1 MRCRNS
7 VGETADSGAYIAG
20 KSGGCVSPLQ
30 KKSIRVLQD
39 RTVVTGVCPVKITGG
54 KPMLKGKSA
63 IITGGVRG
71 IGFGIAEEFAK
82 QGADIMICY
91 RSNEDAA
98 AKAAAEL
105 EKYGTKVIASK
116 GDVADGAY
124 AEQAV
129 KQAVEEFGK
138 VDILVNNAGITN
150 DKLLLRMTQEDFMKV
165 VDTNLLGTFHFTKY
179 AAAHMAKKRYGRII
193 NLSSISAVRGNAG
206 QANYCASKAGVIG
219 MTLSNSK
226 ELGKRNITVN
236 AIAPGFIET
245 DMTTVLSE
253 KQKELVLGQISLGRY
268 GKAEDVAKA
277 AAFLASDGAAYITG
291 QVIGVDGG
299 MVL

>member
-1 MRCRNS
+1 MR
-7 VGETADSGAYIAG
+7 VGVVVGLHKDTDLKEKFSELREMGMESCQLVCWDRTLLNEETAA
-20 KSGGCVSPLQ
+20 L
-30 KKSIRVLQD
+30 
-39 RTVVTGVCPVKITGG
+39 
-54 KPMLKGKSA
+54 
-63 IITGGVRG
+63 
-71 IGFGIAEEFAK
+71 
-82 QGADIMICY
+82 
-91 RSNEDAA
+91 
-98 AKAAAEL
+98 
-105 EKYGTKVIASK
+105 
-116 GDVADGAY
+116 
-124 AEQAV
+124 V

-299 MVL
+299 MIL

>member
-1 MRCRNS
+1 M
-7 VGETADSGAYIAG
+7 
-20 KSGGCVSPLQ
+20 K
-30 KKSIRVLQD
+30 
-39 RTVVTGVCPVKITGG
+39 
-54 KPMLKGKSA
+54 
-63 IITGGVRG
+63 
-71 IGFGIAEEFAK
+71 
-82 QGADIMICY
+82 DIMLRIVG
-91 RSNEDAA
+91 RQIDRNDEVSEETVEFMTEG
-98 AKAAAEL
+98 KAY
-105 EKYGTKVIASK
+105 KK
-116 GDVADGAY
+116 GGATYLVYEESEMSGLAGVKTTLRIGDDGSVRMKRFGSGIMLDTVMEFHQGKRDVY
-124 AEQAV
+124 KRQV

-291 QVIGVDGG
+291 QIIGVDGG
-299 MVL
+299 MIL

>member
-1 MRCRNS
+1 
-7 VGETADSGAYIAG
+7 
-20 KSGGCVSPLQ
+20 
-30 KKSIRVLQD
+30 
-39 RTVVTGVCPVKITGG
+39 
-54 KPMLKGKSA
+54 MLKGKSA

-179 AAAHMAKKRYGRII
+179 AAAHMAKKGMAA
-193 NLSSISAVRGNAG
+193 SSIS
-206 QANYCASKAGVIG
+206 
-219 MTLSNSK
+219 L
-226 ELGKRNITVN
+226 LF
-236 AIAPGFIET
+236 P
-245 DMTTVLSE
+245 LSE
-253 KQKELVLGQISLGRY
+253 EMRGR
-268 GKAEDVAKA
+268 
-277 AAFLASDGAAYITG
+277 LITALLKP
-291 QVIGVDGG
+291 V
-299 MVL
+299 